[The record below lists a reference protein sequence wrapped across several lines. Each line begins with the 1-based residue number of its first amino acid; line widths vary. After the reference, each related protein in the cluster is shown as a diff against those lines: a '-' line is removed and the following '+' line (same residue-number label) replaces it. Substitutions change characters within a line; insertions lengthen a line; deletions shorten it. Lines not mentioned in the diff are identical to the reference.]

1 MNPTIYGLVFA
12 GGLFLGMLLLVETGR
27 RIAIRRLAQ
36 DPEGAREGL
45 GVVEG
50 AVFSLLGLLIAF
62 TFSGAATRFEG
73 RRHLIAEEA
82 NDIGTAYLRINVLPA
97 SAQPALRELFRQYLD
112 SRLETY
118 RKLPDVAAAKAELE
132 RSLKFQGEIWSNAVE
147 ACRDSGSQ
155 PAHMLLLPA
164 LNAMFDITTTRTEA
178 TKNHPPSIIFAM
190 IGVLSLAA
198 ALLAGY
204 GMAGGKLR
212 SWVHIVGFAAAMAL
226 TVYVIV
232 DIEYPRFGFIRM
244 DEADRVLMELRD
256 SMK

>member
-1 MNPTIYGLVFA
+1 MSRGHSPRICCCC
-12 GGLFLGMLLLVETGR
+12 R
-27 RIAIRRLAQ
+27 R
-36 DPEGAREGL
+36 
-45 GVVEG
+45 
-50 AVFSLLGLLIAF
+50 S
-62 TFSGAATRFEG
+62 T
-73 RRHLIAEEA
+73 
-82 NDIGTAYLRINVLPA
+82 
-97 SAQPALRELFRQYLD
+97 
-112 SRLETY
+112 
-118 RKLPDVAAAKAELE
+118 
-132 RSLKFQGEIWSNAVE
+132 
-147 ACRDSGSQ
+147 
-155 PAHMLLLPA
+155 
-164 LNAMFDITTTRTEA
+164 
-178 TKNHPPSIIFAM
+178 IIFAR